1 MERASSV
8 WRSVEFFLMVILGAT
23 AIGLLCVAVA

>member
-1 MERASSV
+1 MEGYSV
-8 WRSVEFFLMVILGAT
+8 WRSIEFFLVVILGAT